1 MLNGDFII
9 SILGGFSV
17 AFISLFLIV
26 FLINFI
32 HRTIKERLYLKRM
45 ARSGIRDIDKMDGY
59 QFEVYLKSLFKEL
72 GYKPHVTKASNDF
85 GADLILKGKNTIV
98 IQAKRYKLKSKV
110 SISAIQEIYAAKA
123 YYKADEAW
131 VITNSLF
138 TKSAKALAEACGV
151 KLLDRGDLQQ
161 FINTINPSVTASQV
175 YNEVSPSN
183 RKCPSC
189 SSELTLRVSGT
200 GNRFMG
206 CSNFPNCR
214 HTETINYK

>member
-1 MLNGDFII
+1 MLNDDLITKIFVGLIIAYI
-9 SILGGFSV
+9 SIY
-17 AFISLFLIV
+17 FIK
-26 FLINFI
+26 FI
-32 HRTIKERLYLKRM
+32 YRTIKERIFLKRM

-72 GYKPHVTKASNDF
+72 GYKPYVTKKSNDF
-85 GADLILKGKNTIV
+85 GADLILKGKNTTV
-98 IQAKRYKLKSKV
+98 IQAKRYKVKSKV

-161 FINTINPSVTASQV
+161 FINSINPSVTASQV

-183 RKCPSC
+183 RQCPSC
-189 SSELTLRVSGT
+189 GSELTLRMSGT

-206 CSNFPNCR
+206 CSSFPNCR
-214 HTETINYK
+214 HTETINHK